1 MATNIVTSDGKDLDS
16 RYLGILAKAASAK
29 TADSIAFS
37 SVSGRPTTLQFG
49 GTYDYNSGKQS
60 GMSITWSAPNNLI
73 GRISGSSYPGHS
85 SDSTKLTFVINGK
98 TVASKTEEGTT
109 TASAD
114 YTFLKQGT
122 QVKVTGTKGGTIP
135 GAAYVQLVF
144 TGSICSLA

>member
-16 RYLGILAKAASAK
+16 RYLGISAKAVSAK

-49 GTYDYNSGKQS
+49 GTYNYSSGKQS

-73 GRISGSSYPGHS
+73 GQVTGSSYSGHS
-85 SDSTKLTFVINGK
+85 SDSTKLTFVVNGK
-98 TVASKTEEGTT
+98 TVASKSGEGSTS
-109 TASAD
+109 ASAD
-114 YTFLKQGT
+114 YTFLKKGT

-135 GAAYVQLVF
+135 GAAYVQLAF
-144 TGSICSLA
+144 IGSICSLA

>member
-1 MATNIVTSDGKDLDS
+1 MNSNYKTNDGKDLDE
-16 RYLGILAKAASAK
+16 RYLGISAKAASAK

-49 GTYDYNSGKQS
+49 GTYNYNSGNQN

-73 GRISGSSYPGHS
+73 GRVSGSSYPGHS
-85 SDSTKLTFVINGK
+85 SDSTKLIFVVNGN
-98 TVASKTEEGTT
+98 TVASKTGEGTT
-109 TASAD
+109 TAEAD
-114 YTFLKQGT
+114 YTFLKKGT

-135 GAAYVQLVF
+135 GRAYVQLTF